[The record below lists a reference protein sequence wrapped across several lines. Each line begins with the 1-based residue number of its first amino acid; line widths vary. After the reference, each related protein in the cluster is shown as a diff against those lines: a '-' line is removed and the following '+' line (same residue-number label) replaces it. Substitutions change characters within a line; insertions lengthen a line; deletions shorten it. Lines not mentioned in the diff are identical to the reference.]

1 METSALTSANTYL
14 DQIRQELEGMLSARE
29 GYTNAVDEGNQDLA
43 DDYVTKFDGHKE
55 NIRHLIDG
63 GTVQQGWFPGYE
75 SDGDWVEGGWS
86 SDYRSTGLK
95 PAVGQYTKQLEDFIS
110 NMTFRDDS
118 LKELVDLCNDAQ
130 EKKAHLQSLVD
141 NLEAKLERGECS
153 PDLKAGLMEE
163 EDESGKTLLEHYRD
177 LLQYDVAA
185 MGQAMQQYDEPQIQ
199 QVIFVCFSQNVKDA
213 YDKALAQTE

>member
-1 METSALTSANTYL
+1 M
-14 DQIRQELEGMLSARE
+14 R
-29 GYTNAVDEGNQDLA
+29 
-43 DDYVTKFDGHKE
+43 
-55 NIRHLIDG
+55 G

-141 NLEAKLERGECS
+141 NLEAK
-153 PDLKAGLMEE
+153 
-163 EDESGKTLLEHYRD
+163 TL
-177 LLQYDVAA
+177 
-185 MGQAMQQYDEPQIQ
+185 
-199 QVIFVCFSQNVKDA
+199 
-213 YDKALAQTE
+213 